1 MDVQNNEEGYDP
13 LLNEV
18 YEHLESWSHTHI
30 RCMDVQNNDHDYD
43 NLQTNK
49 VYECSYRLG
58 VWKLRVM
65 IMIMILYVQIICMD
79 IQNNDHDHDSVQ
91 IY

>member
-1 MDVQNNEEGYDP
+1 MNNEEGYDP

-65 IMIMILYVQIICMD
+65 IIILYVQIICMD
-79 IQNNDHDHDSVQ
+79 IQNSDYDHNSVQ